1 MRLGPRINIR
11 KDTTMN
17 TQISTDQ
24 PTEAEIADPIEQARV
39 LINMFSHGVPIK
51 RELTGNY
58 VIDSA
63 DSATLVMGAVGLAIA
78 HHVSRV
84 ADALESKG
92 I

>member
-1 MRLGPRINIR
+1 
-11 KDTTMN
+11 MN
-17 TQISTDQ
+17 TQISTDL

-63 DSATLVMGAVGLAIA
+63 DSATLVMAAVGLAIA

>member
-1 MRLGPRINIR
+1 
-11 KDTTMN
+11 MN
-17 TQISTDQ
+17 TQVSTDL
-24 PTEAEIADPIEQARV
+24 PEVAEIADPIEQARV

-63 DSATLVMGAVGLAIA
+63 DSATLVLASVGIAIA
-78 HHVSRV
+78 YHVSRV